1 MDWRAARFGTPALRR
16 SPSWFAPPPEPS
28 PPTIPA
34 MAQSE
39 AQPAAQSAAQPA
51 AWTTRKLLQ
60 WMRDAFTKKGLDAP
74 GLSAEL
80 LMAHIL
86 GCERLKLY
94 LDVDRP
100 ASDQERARL
109 RDLVTRALNHEP
121 VQYLVGDGYFFG
133 LPMHVDKRV
142 LIPRPSTEVIVEHV
156 LQHARATRS
165 SHGAAPEATPPD
177 APLLI
182 ADVCTGSG
190 CIAIALAKR
199 LAGARVVATDISTD
213 ALDVA
218 RANAARHAV
227 ADRVEFAHGDLLAPV
242 RAHPVAGSNGSL
254 NYLVSNPPYIPDH
267 EWEAVEPNVKNHE
280 PHAALRGGP
289 DGLALVKPLI
299 RHGPELLAPAGQ
311 ILIEIAAC
319 TAPEVLTLAR
329 AHPLLA
335 DARILHDHEGLARV
349 LVARRAD

>member
-1 MDWRAARFGTPALRR
+1 MTA
-16 SPSWFAPPPEPS
+16 S
-28 PPTIPA
+28 PPQPPA
-34 MAQSE
+34 ES
-39 AQPAAQSAAQPA
+39 A

-100 ASDQERARL
+100 ASDEERAKL
-109 RDLVTRALNHEP
+109 RDLVARAMNHEP
-121 VQYLVGDGYFFG
+121 VQYLVGTAWFFG
-133 LPMHVDKRV
+133 LPIQVDPRV
-142 LIPRPSTEVIVEHV
+142 LIPRPCTETIVEHV
-156 LQHARATRS
+156 LQHARVAHGGHGGSRGGEPSETAPAPS
-165 SHGAAPEATPPD
+165 S
-177 APLLI
+177 PLLI

-199 LAGARVVATDISTD
+199 LPGARVVATDISAD

-218 RANAARHAV
+218 KANAEKHGV
-227 ADRVEFAHGDLLAPV
+227 ADRVDFAQGDLLKPV
-242 RAHPVAGSNGSL
+242 LAHPVAGAKGSL

-267 EWEAVEPNVKNHE
+267 EWETVEPNVKNHE
-280 PHAALRGGP
+280 PHGALRGGT
-289 DGLALVKPLI
+289 DGMDFVKRVLAD
-299 RHGPELLAPAGQ
+299 GTALLAPGGQ

-319 TAPEVLTLAR
+319 TATDVLTLAK
-329 AHPLLA
+329 ANTLLA
-335 DARILHDHEGLARV
+335 DARIIHDHEGLARV
-349 LVARRAD
+349 IVATRAAQP